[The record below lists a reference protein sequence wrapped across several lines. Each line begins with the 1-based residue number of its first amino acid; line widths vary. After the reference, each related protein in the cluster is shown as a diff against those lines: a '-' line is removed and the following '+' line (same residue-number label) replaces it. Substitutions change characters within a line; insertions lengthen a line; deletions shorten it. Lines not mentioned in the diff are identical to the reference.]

1 MTKLTSSLI
10 AAAMALSACVAGDT
24 EIRNADSTAGTI
36 LADIA
41 GMSLYVFDKDTP
53 AVSNC
58 YGDCAFKWLPHA
70 AGDSARPEG
79 EYGIVLRTDCSRQ
92 WTYQGGRSTL
102 GSRMRSRATSP
113 VTARIVPAVARR
125 HTWRREAPAL
135 HWLYR
140 ILVNRHRDT
149 LRRRPVHLV
158 ALGDIPQ
165 PPARSGGQE
174 AYLHLREVQ
183 DALMQ
188 MPVDQRQVLV
198 LVAVEG
204 LSFDQVATVLN
215 IPKGTVMSRLG
226 RARTRL
232 RILTGRDTDSSRAT
246 GSRVP

>member
-1 MTKLTSSLI
+1 MSVLDQIEASI
-10 AAAMALSACVAGDT
+10 PALRRFARALVRDRD
-24 EIRNADSTAGTI
+24 EADD
-36 LADIA
+36 L
-41 GMSLYVFDKDTP
+41 VQ
-53 AVSNC
+53 
-58 YGDCAFKWLPHA
+58 DCLE
-70 AGDSARPEG
+70 R
-79 EYGIVLRTDCSRQ
+79 
-92 WTYQGGRSTL
+92 
-102 GSRMRSRATSP
+102 
-113 VTARIVPAVARR
+113 AVARR
-125 HTWRREAPAL
+125 HTWRREAPVL

-140 ILVNRHRDT
+140 ILVNRHRDI
-149 LRRRPVHLV
+149 LRRRPAHLV

-174 AYLHLREVQ
+174 AHLHLREVQ

-188 MPVDQRQVLV
+188 LPVDQRQVLV

-246 GSRVP
+246 GTRVP